1 MKSRLPKGYGG
12 NMNDMVKRAQEMQ
25 NEMQKAQEELEA
37 MTFTTTVGGGAV
49 EVVVTGKKELQS
61 LTIKP
66 EVVDPED
73 IEMLEDLLAAAVN
86 EAVRVVDE
94 ATQQGMASVTGALA
108 GLNLPGGLG
117 L

>member
-1 MKSRLPKGYGG
+1 
-12 NMNDMVKRAQEMQ
+12 MNDMVKRAQEMQ

-73 IEMLEDLLAAAVN
+73 IEMLQDLIISAVN
-86 EAVRVVDE
+86 EGMRQVEERSDE
-94 ATQQGMASVTGALA
+94 DIQRITGGMSVP
-108 GLNLPGGLG
+108 GLF
-117 L
+117 

>member
-49 EVVVTGKKELQS
+49 EL
-61 LTIKP
+61 LT
-66 EVVDPED
+66 VDRSE
-73 IEMLEDLLAAAVN
+73 E
-86 EAVRVVDE
+86 R
-94 ATQQGMASVTGALA
+94 
-108 GLNLPGGLG
+108 LP
-117 L
+117 